1 MKNKIFFTIGVSAL
15 SLFLSYNILA
25 QEKTY
30 FDSPFGLGGGF
41 VASWTFPSIQP
52 VNDQLKTF
60 GTPELGKSGY
70 FSSGG
75 AGFVYIGII
84 PGLRLGGIGFGG
96 STKETKLS
104 NGFRREAKLTSGF
117 GGVSLEYTLPF
128 IRRVGISVGVIL
140 GGGNTTLEFYR
151 YKDSYSWDHLWNE
164 IKTDSASSINFGR
177 KLTNDY
183 FVIAP
188 TLNLDF
194 PFYRFVAFRLGATYT
209 IHVGDNWKLDNEQ
222 EVFNVPSGT
231 AKSQLYINAG
241 FFFGFFSY

>member
-1 MKNKIFFTIGVSAL
+1 MKNKIIFIVGVSVL

-25 QEKTY
+25 QEKTF

-41 VASWTFPSIQP
+41 VASWTFPDIQP

-75 AGFVYIGII
+75 AGFVYIGFI
-84 PGLRLGGIGFGG
+84 PNLRIGGIGFGG

-104 NGFRREAKLTSGF
+104 GGFRKEAKLTSSF
-117 GGVSLEYTLPF
+117 GGVTVEYTLPPF
-128 IRRVGISVGVIL
+128 IHNAGISIGVIL

-151 YKDSYSWDHLWNE
+151 YKDSYSWNQLWNE
-164 IKTDSASSINFGR
+164 INDSTSTSNFGR

-183 FVIAP
+183 FVVAP

-209 IHVGDNWKLDNEQ
+209 IHIGNNWKLDNEQ

-231 AKSQLYINAG
+231 AQNQLYINAG
-241 FFFGFFSY
+241 IFFGFFSY